1 MKLIAIADSVRE
13 SAVYKTQVEGNA
25 DEQNRKLAQ
34 ESIIGEIV
42 RKQRRKGMSLY
53 KNYAEDP
60 DFRKSVEESIIRI
73 LALHETSKPA

>member
-1 MKLIAIADSVRE
+1 MIAIAASVRE
-13 SAVYKTQVEGNA
+13 STVYKAQVEGNA

-42 RKQRRKGMSLY
+42 RKQRRKDMSLY

-73 LALHETSKPA
+73 LALQDRSKSA